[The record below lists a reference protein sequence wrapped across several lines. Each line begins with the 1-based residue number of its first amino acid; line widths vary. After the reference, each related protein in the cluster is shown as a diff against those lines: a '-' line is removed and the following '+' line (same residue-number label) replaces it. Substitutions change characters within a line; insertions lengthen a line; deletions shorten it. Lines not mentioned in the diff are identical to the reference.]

1 MKLVKYSTLPENQ
14 KKILSTIIGFQNNIP
29 TTYARKANSIKWE
42 IMQNK
47 DKRKLS
53 NNNDLIT
60 IGIRKSLKEVIACF
74 NKNRLIPFCP
84 INKLVC
90 LELNKHLTTKNKDRR
105 KHQRKKIALRGDFL
119 KIHSKQNENFKTDDI
134 SLGGIKFTS
143 KHEHSVIVGDTLMVN
158 FVLRNKNK
166 DRIQRE
172 IKTIYVNEN
181 QIGGEMIN
189 PPRFDPTLGFYL
201 MH

>member
-14 KKILSTIIGFQNNIP
+14 RRILSTIIGFQNNIP
-29 TTYARKANSIKWE
+29 TTYARKVNSIKWE

-53 NNNDLIT
+53 NNNDLIS
-60 IGIRKSLKEVIACF
+60 IGIRKTLKDVIAFC
-74 NKNRLIPFCP
+74 NKNRLTPFCP
-84 INKLVC
+84 INKLAC
-90 LELNKHLTTKNKDRR
+90 LELNKHLIKKNKNRR
-105 KHQRKKIALRGDFL
+105 KHLRKKISLRGNFL
-119 KIHSKQNENFKTDDI
+119 KMYSKQNESFKTDDI

-143 KHEHSVIVGDTLMVN
+143 KHQHSVIVGDTLMVS
-158 FVLRNKNK
+158 FVLKNKNR

-172 IKTIYVNEN
+172 IKTIYVNKN

>member
-1 MKLVKYSTLPENQ
+1 MKLIKYSTLPENQ
-14 KKILSTIIGFQNNIP
+14 AKILSTIIGFQNNIP

-47 DKRKLS
+47 DKKKLS
-53 NNNDLIT
+53 SNNDLIT
-60 IGIRKSLKEVIACF
+60 IGIRKSLKGVVAFF
-74 NKNRLIPFCP
+74 NKNRIIPFCP
-84 INKLVC
+84 INKLVS
-90 LELNKHLTTKNKDRR
+90 LELNKHLIKKKKDRR
-105 KHQRKKIALRGDFL
+105 KYQRKKIALRGNFL
-119 KIHSKQNENFKTDDI
+119 KMYTKQNNNFKTDDI

-143 KHEHSVIVGDTLMVN
+143 KKKHNIVVGDTLMVN
-158 FVLRNKNK
+158 FVLRNKNR

-201 MH
+201 MQ